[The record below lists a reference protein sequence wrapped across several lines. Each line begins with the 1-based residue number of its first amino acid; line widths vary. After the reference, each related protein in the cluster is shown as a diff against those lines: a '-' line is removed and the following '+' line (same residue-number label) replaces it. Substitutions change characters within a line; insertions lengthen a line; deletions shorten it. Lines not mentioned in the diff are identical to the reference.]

1 MSDKEKALASFN
13 WIQSQRIIFV
23 IAFFGGSFGIIA
35 LRFLGF
41 SVIWAVLF
49 SFVVMTMYVLFGA
62 TKKYLIRPDIL
73 GDNSYYLGFLFTL
86 VSLAYTLYGYASN
99 ENEVDTIINN
109 FGIALATTLIG
120 LVFRVYFNQTKE
132 DPAIF
137 EKAISISLA
146 DQASSLIGETARI
159 RNDMTT
165 LRTSIQQSIKE
176 GVDSSM
182 VALTQSLSSASDVYK
197 QQLVKN
203 SEKMNEVLINNLNSF
218 QSAISSSNTTIKD
231 SNEVLLLAIREFK
244 EASNLLT
251 FQLQQYASSIQKIES
266 VEDVLS
272 KNLIEPLDKFHSTVE
287 KVETKFKDSANAMS
301 EIITQSNEAGKSIKD
316 LAEASLKDVTT
327 QIQLLNQTLITS
339 KSSSE
344 FAMNDFVNQLD
355 IIKKGLE
362 LSVKDIISTSE
373 SVANLNKNIQSS
385 AGIIPIELTKFLENY
400 REFNEKMMLATKE
413 SQSSLLSL
421 QQSLVTLSNKL
432 IDGINKNG

>member
-13 WIQSQRIIFV
+13 WIQSQRIIFI
-23 IAFFGGSFGIIA
+23 IAFFGGSVGIII
-35 LRFLGF
+35 LRVLGLNVF
-41 SVIWAVLF
+41 WAVLF
-49 SFVVMTMYVLFGA
+49 SFFVMTMYVLFGA

-132 DPAIF
+132 DPAVY
-137 EKAISISLA
+137 EKAISMSLA

-176 GVDSSM
+176 GVDNSM
-182 VALTQSLSSASDVYK
+182 IALTQSLSSASDIYK

-218 QSAISSSNTTIKD
+218 QSAISSSNATIKD
-231 SNEVLLLAIREFK
+231 SNDVLLLAIREFK
-244 EASNLLT
+244 DASNLLT
-251 FQLQQYASSIQKIES
+251 NQLQQYATSIQKIES
-266 VEDVLS
+266 VENVLS
-272 KNLIEPLDKFHSTVE
+272 KNLIEPLNNFHITVE
-287 KVETKFKDSANAMS
+287 NVGEKFKASANSMS
-301 EIITQSNEAGKSIKD
+301 EIISQTNEAGKSIKD
-316 LAEASLKDVTT
+316 LSEASLKDLSS
-327 QIQLLNQTLITS
+327 QIQLLNQTVASS
-339 KSSSE
+339 KSISE
-344 FAMNDFVNQLD
+344 AAINDFTSQLN
-355 IIKKGLE
+355 IIKEGLTTT
-362 LSVKDIISTSE
+362 SKDIIATSE
-373 SVANLNKNIQSS
+373 RFSDLNKNIELS
-385 AGIIPIELTKFLENY
+385 ATVLPIELIKFQDNY
-400 REFNEKMMLATKE
+400 REYSEKMMQATKE

-421 QQSLVTLSNKL
+421 QQSLITLSNKL
-432 IDGINKNG
+432 IEGINKNG

>member
-13 WIQSQRIIFV
+13 WIQSQRIVFV
-23 IAFFGGSFGIIA
+23 IAFFGGSVGIIA

-251 FQLQQYASSIQKIES
+251 LQLQQYASSIQKIES

-301 EIITQSNEAGKSIKD
+301 EIIAQSNEAGKSMKD

-344 FAMNDFVNQLD
+344 FAMNDFVKQLD